1 MVLVSLIQACIF
13 LVYLCTVCLPSTYSC
28 GLLVYVHILASHTHT
43 HVITETEIDGQWSVE
58 IGDANVE
65 LTQATSVGPVLYN
78 CVV

>member
-1 MVLVSLIQACIF
+1 MFMYLV
-13 LVYLCTVCLPSTYSC
+13 V
-28 GLLVYVHILASHTHT
+28 THT

-58 IGDANVE
+58 IEDANVE